1 MSIYITANV
10 TRATAPVGSSSIF
23 CQLDLMDIQDAH
35 AYGGASGGESPY
47 FRYNGFT
54 WGGLTLLQGD
64 KLTDTTNTD
73 PKTNTNTV
81 YRIIGDPESFPDS
94 HWEFVA
100 DRVIGT

>member
-47 FRYNGFT
+47 FRYNGIT
-54 WGGLTLLQGD
+54 WAGLTLLQGD
-64 KLTDTTNTD
+64 KLTDVNNTD
-73 PKTNTNTV
+73 PKTGTNTV
-81 YRIIGDPESFPDS
+81 YRIIGDPEAFPDS
-94 HWEFVA
+94 HVEFVC
-100 DRVIGT
+100 DKVIGT